1 MAGSLNKVMLIGN
14 LGRDPEAKTTTSGSK
29 IVNLT
34 VATSETWKDRQ
45 TGERQE
51 RTEWHRVVIYNQ
63 NLADI
68 AEKYLRKGTKVY
80 IEGSLQTRKWTD
92 NSGIEKYTTE
102 VVLNAFKGELTI
114 LDNKSNGGSAGNASD
129 TSSSSS
135 DTSASWDSYKEPSSS
150 DPDDKIPF

>member
-14 LGRDPEAKTTTSGSK
+14 LGRDPESKTTASGSK

-34 VATSETWKDRQ
+34 VATSESWKDRQ
-45 TGERQE
+45 TGEKQE

-92 NSGIEKYTTE
+92 SSGIEKYTTE
-102 VVLNAFKGELTI
+102 VVLNAFKGEMTI
-114 LDNKSNGGSAGNASD
+114 LDNKSVSNGFAGN
-129 TSSSSS
+129 TSETSSS
-135 DTSASWDSYKEPSSS
+135 DTSASWDSYKESSSSS

>member
-14 LGRDPEAKTTTSGSK
+14 LGRDPEAKTTASGSK

-34 VATSETWKDRQ
+34 IATSETWKDRQ

-68 AEKYLRKGTKVY
+68 AEKFLHKGTKVY

-114 LDNKSNGGSAGNASD
+114 LDNKSSGSYAGNSSD
-129 TSSSSS
+129 TAST
-135 DTSASWDSYKEPSSS
+135 DTSASWDSYKETSSSS